1 MNISEL
7 LEQKVHRTKQSWKN
21 PQRMGYGNN
30 EKRRREVSPRRQVL
44 SEENKNGES

>member
-1 MNISEL
+1 
-7 LEQKVHRTKQSWKN
+7 
-21 PQRMGYGNN
+21 MGYGNN